1 LLREPVT
8 QTVTK
13 EAGMADKPAIKVGHL
28 KITDHLI
35 LGVTDLKAK
44 KGKEVFEHC
53 TLEPVLKTGW
63 MDVADGLGDGS
74 LDGAFILAPTAM
86 DLFKNEVPLKLILFT
101 HKSGSILVKSKV
113 AKVEKIED
121 FAGKFVLI
129 PYQLSVHNMLFHKL
143 LTEKGLKPGRSGEEG
158 VDVFLEV
165 MAPTM
170 MPDVLK
176 DDPDGE
182 TAGFIVAEPIG
193 SQAIAAGFGEEF
205 YLSKDLWP
213 GHPCC
218 VFVVRDEI
226 IEKHPDAIQELTNSL
241 VKSGIAIEA
250 KPAAAA
256 VIGASFLGQD
266 KAVVERVLTDPPDRI
281 TTGELFPVI
290 EDLAKIQDY
299 MCDEM
304 NIMKSKIDLE
314 KLVDTRFAKEA
325 GAK

>member
-1 LLREPVT
+1 
-8 QTVTK
+8 
-13 EAGMADKPAIKVGHL
+13 MADKPVIKVGHL

-35 LGVTDLKAK
+35 LGLTDLKVK
-44 KGKEVFEHC
+44 KGKEILNYCSME
-53 TLEPVLKTGW
+53 TVLKTGW
-63 MDVADGLGDGS
+63 MEVADALADGS

-86 DLFKNEVPLKLILFT
+86 DLVKAGVELKLILFT
-101 HKSGSILVKSKV
+101 HKSGSVLVKSKV
-113 AKVEKIED
+113 ANIKKIED

-143 LTEKGLKPGRSGEEG
+143 LTEKGLKPGRSGEPG

-165 MAPTM
+165 MAPMM

-176 DDPDGE
+176 DDKDGE
-182 TAGFIVAEPIG
+182 IAGFIVAEPIG
-193 SQAIAAGFGEEF
+193 SQAIAGGYGEEF

-213 GHPCC
+213 NHPCC

-226 IEKHPDAIQELTNSL
+226 IGKYPDAIQELTNSL
-241 VKSGIAIEA
+241 VKSGIAIDA
-250 KPAAAA
+250 KPSAAA

-266 KAVVERVLTDPPDRI
+266 KALIERVLTEPKDRI
-281 TTGELFPVI
+281 TTRELFPVI

-299 MCDEM
+299 MFDEM

-314 KLVDTRFAKEA
+314 KFVDTRFAKEA

>member
-1 LLREPVT
+1 
-8 QTVTK
+8 
-13 EAGMADKPAIKVGHL
+13 MAEKPAIKIGHL

-35 LGVTDLKAK
+35 LGVTDLKVT
-44 KGKEVFEHC
+44 KGKEKFDHC
-53 TLEPVLKTGW
+53 SLELVLNTGW
-63 MDVADGLGDGS
+63 MDVADSLADGS

-86 DLFKNEVPLKLILFT
+86 DLYKSDVGIKLILFT
-101 HKSGSILVKSKV
+101 HKAGSILVKSKV
-113 AKVEKIED
+113 ANIEKIED

-143 LTEKGLKPGRSGEEG
+143 LTEKGLKPGRSGESD

-170 MPDVLK
+170 MLDVMK
-176 DDPDGE
+176 DDKDGE
-182 TAGFIVAEPIG
+182 IAGLIVAEPIG
-193 SQAIAAGFGEEF
+193 SQAVVAGVGEEF
-205 YLSKDLWP
+205 FLSKDLWP
-213 GHPCC
+213 NHPCC

-226 IEKHPDAIQELTNSL
+226 LEKHPNAIQEITNSL
-241 VKSGIAIEA
+241 VKSGRAIEA

-256 VIGASFLGQD
+256 VIGANFLSQE
-266 KAVVERVLTDPPDRI
+266 KAVVERVLTEPKDRI
-281 TTGELFPVI
+281 TTDELFPVI

-304 NIMKSKIDLE
+304 KLMKSKIDLE
-314 KLVDTRFAKEA
+314 KFVDTRYAKEA